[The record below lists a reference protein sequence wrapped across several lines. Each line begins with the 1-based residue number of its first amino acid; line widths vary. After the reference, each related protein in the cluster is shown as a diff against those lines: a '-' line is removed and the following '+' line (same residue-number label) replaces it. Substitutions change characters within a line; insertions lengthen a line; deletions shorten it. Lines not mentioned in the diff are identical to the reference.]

1 MPLSHSST
9 TLNNEVQLASGG
21 NSTSHQQMQQ
31 MGHATS
37 NSLSKRSTF
46 RAKEYITS
54 FAKTDRKQS
63 FLTDEAASPLV
74 PQQPAS
80 YA

>member
-1 MPLSHSST
+1 
-9 TLNNEVQLASGG
+9 
-21 NSTSHQQMQQ
+21 MQQ
-31 MGHATS
+31 TGHATS
-37 NSLSKRSTF
+37 NSLSKRSTY

-74 PQQPAS
+74 PQQAAS
-80 YA
+80 YV